1 MHSMA
6 ASRGQSPWPAVVAAK
21 HFWMAGL
28 RRPRHLCRHGD
39 VAGPPVDYQENSRYP
54 THPPSVMAGLVPA
67 NYAPAVPRQMAG
79 TGPAMTGMR
88 FLAKG
93 GAAAPV

>member
-1 MHSMA
+1 
-6 ASRGQSPWPAVVAAK
+6 
-21 HFWMAGL
+21 
-28 RRPRHLCRHGD
+28 
-39 VAGPPVDYQENSRYP
+39 
-54 THPPSVMAGLVPA
+54 MAGLVPA

-93 GAAAPV
+93 GAAAPVAGQLS